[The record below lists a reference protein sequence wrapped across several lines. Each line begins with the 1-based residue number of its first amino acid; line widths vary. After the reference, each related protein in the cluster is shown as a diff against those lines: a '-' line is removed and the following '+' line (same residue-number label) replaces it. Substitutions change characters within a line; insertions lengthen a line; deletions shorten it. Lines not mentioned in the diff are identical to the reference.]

1 MKSCPEELLKTVTL
15 KILKKFPKKYLW
27 GNLVLVDMHKKIQKF
42 TKNNIQRQVSSRKIS
57 ETFRAII
64 SSNISGQL
72 VLSFPTLHVFEKID
86 IILVKCPSNSI
97 YDLEA
102 QYSTLQIIFATVS
115 SSLLFDTNSTVCYL
129 HISVNLPMGWNF
141 TLYSIYR
148 CALTEVEIVC
158 YVGTKSNSCMTQ
170 DGINSDILR
179 QSLNCLDCDNIP
191 ERADVIR
198 NKNVYIYY
206 KEI

>member
-1 MKSCPEELLKTVTL
+1 MLKSCPEELLKTVTL

-115 SSLLFDTNSTVCYL
+115 SSLLFGTNSTVCYL
-129 HISVNLPMGWNF
+129 HISVK
-141 TLYSIYR
+141 IYR
-148 CALTEVEIVC
+148 WAGTLLYTLSIV
-158 YVGTKSNSCMTQ
+158 VLSQKWKLFVTSEQNP
-170 DGINSDILR
+170 IH
-179 QSLNCLDCDNIP
+179 
-191 ERADVIR
+191 A
-198 NKNVYIYY
+198 
-206 KEI
+206 